1 MKIRSLFDLVQDSR
15 DVVDFFEGVENQ
27 EQMISRL
34 ERIKKR
40 EFNELLACVDALRI
54 SIDSALEDT
63 LEMSGSGIDDT
74 DENDADDG
82 DGLEESDLSELGIGD
97 EDENPE
103 GTPPDENQNPK

>member
-1 MKIRSLFDLVQDSR
+1 MKIRSLFDIVQDSR

-63 LEMSGSGIDDT
+63 LEMSGSGN
-74 DENDADDG
+74 DEEEEDSDEDG
-82 DGLEESDLSELGIGD
+82 DLEDSDLAELGIGD

-103 GTPPDENQNPK
+103 PTPTDESQNPK